1 MRINKYSLEL
11 DENRLPILVKQASNN
26 YPELDKCS
34 NPGNIAK
41 MLRVAFHA
49 DTLAEEHLWVIA
61 LDTKLN
67 IKEVFEVSHST
78 YAFTVSNQK
87 GMFTRLLLSGANSF
101 VIAHILPSGEPTPSK
116 EDYEMTE
123 NCKQIGRI
131 LEIEMIDHI
140 IVAGNEYVSLR
151 EKMGEQ
157 WNK

>member
-11 DENRLPILVKQASNN
+11 DENRLPVLVKQASNN

-41 MLRVAFHA
+41 MLRTVFHA

-61 LDTKLN
+61 LDTQLN
-67 IKEVFEVSHST
+67 VKEVFEVSHST

-101 VIAHILPSGEPTPSK
+101 VIAHNHPSGETMPST
-116 EDYEMTE
+116 EDYKITE
-123 NCKQIGRI
+123 DCKQAGKLLDIV
-131 LEIEMIDHI
+131 LIDHV
-140 IVAGNEYVSLR
+140 IVADDKYISLR
-151 EKMGEQ
+151 EVMGEQ

>member
-11 DENRLPILVKQASNN
+11 DENRLPVLVKQASNN

-41 MLRVAFHA
+41 MLRVVFHA
-49 DTLAEEHLWVIA
+49 DMLAEEHLWVIA
-61 LDTKLN
+61 LDTQLN
-67 IKEVFEVSHST
+67 VKEVFEVSHST

-101 VIAHILPSGEPTPSK
+101 VIAHNHPSGETIPSN
-116 EDYEMTE
+116 EDYKITE
-123 NCKQIGRI
+123 DCKQAGKLLDIV
-131 LEIEMIDHI
+131 LIDHV
-140 IVAGNEYVSLR
+140 IVADDKYIYIR
-151 EKMGEQ
+151 EFMLLQ